1 MYLCYVYQISPGE
14 VQTCQSNM
22 PDVQYMATT
31 LHMSVNACLC
41 CMCNNAIPAWAESNK
56 NAMLLSEEPNCVF
69 SL

>member
-1 MYLCYVYQISPGE
+1 MLCISDLAGWSSDM
-14 VQTCQSNM
+14 SNM